1 MNRLFAIVGSTV
13 VAGLVGWAPI
23 AQAQPGDSR
32 PGADGQ
38 ARRVAF
44 APSGS
49 IEGVVVDESGK
60 PLAGA
65 MVSALGSTS
74 AVAVTD
80 RHGVFTMRSM
90 PAGAYVVRAH
100 LTGFV
105 TSRRQ
110 FVDVQA
116 TSPARSAITLQ
127 RAASER
133 VASPPRVA
141 PSPLK
146 TPPPPPKVLAAALAP
161 VDARFDPLSLDPFGV
176 REDST
181 VGPDDRAETAWRIR
195 HLPRSVLK
203 DTTERAAKAPDKK
216 GSATKGQP
224 PASGVGLARAIGTP
238 ARILGD
244 LPLTGQINLMTSGSF
259 DGSQGPSSSDSSIR
273 GTAFFSLAGPAWGYG
288 DWSARLVT
296 QADPGSWFV
305 SGGFRNRAPS
315 KHLYTVGFSYSSQR
329 LAATTTATHFA
340 LERAQPGDRA
350 AGSIYGA
357 ARFIVAPRLLIDYG
371 GRYARY
377 DYLRG
382 GGLFSPNLVVTLV
395 PMERL
400 RVRVGASQ
408 RQLAP
413 GAEEFLEP
421 LAPGLWVPPERT
433 FVDYSA
439 MVPEHTTQFDIAVE
453 HDLTPGLALAFRSF
467 YQNTTNQ
474 QIVFFG
480 DAMDS
485 QPGHYGIGDA
495 GDVVTRGWSLGVTH
509 HLLSGLRGSVAYELT
524 EARWL
529 SAAPGQELLLLGFRP
544 RPDSERLHGLAT
556 SVETDLPLT
565 ATHVYVAYRLNGGF
579 TRRDGDTISPGLDS
593 RFDVEVTQR
602 LPFLD
607 FTAAQWQVLLTVKNL
622 FRDSARDSSVYD
634 ELLVVKPPTRV
645 LGGFVVR
652 F

>member
-1 MNRLFAIVGSTV
+1 MNRLFAIVGSTI
-13 VAGLVGWAPI
+13 VAGLVGWVPI

-32 PGADGQ
+32 PSSGGET
-38 ARRVAF
+38 RRVAF

-49 IEGVVVDESGK
+49 IEGVVVDERGK

-80 RHGVFTMRSM
+80 KHGVFTMRSL
-90 PAGAYVVRAH
+90 PGGAYVVRAH

-105 TSRRQ
+105 TSPRQ
-110 FVDVQA
+110 LVDVRV

-127 RAASER
+127 RAAS
-133 VASPPRVA
+133 ATATAPPRVD

-146 TPPPPPKVLAAALAP
+146 PPPPPPKVLAAALAP
-161 VDARFDPLSLDPFGV
+161 VDARFDPLSLDPFGM
-176 REDST
+176 RADST
-181 VGPDDRAETAWRIR
+181 IGPDDKAETAWRIR

-203 DTTERAAKAPDKK
+203 DTTDRAANAPDKN
-216 GSATKGQP
+216 GSAVKGQP
-224 PASGVGLARAIGTP
+224 PAAAVGLARAIGTP

-244 LPLTGQINLMTSGSF
+244 LPLTGQVNLMTSGSF
-259 DGSQGPSSSDSSIR
+259 DGSEGASSSDSQVR
-273 GTAFFSLAGPAWGYG
+273 GTAFFTLAGPVWGYG

-315 KHLYTVGFSYSSQR
+315 RHRYTVGFSYSSQR
-329 LAATTTATHFA
+329 LAATTTAARFA
-340 LERAQPGDRA
+340 IERTQPGDRA
-350 AGSIYGA
+350 AGSVYGA
-357 ARFIVAPRLLIDYG
+357 ARFTVTPRLLIDYG

-382 GGLFSPNLVVTLV
+382 GGLLSPNLVVTLV
-395 PMERL
+395 PLEHL

-421 LAPGLWVPPERT
+421 MASGLWVPPERT
-433 FVDYSA
+433 FVDYSP
-439 MVPEHTTQFDIAVE
+439 MVPERTTQYDISVE
-453 HDLTPGLALAFRSF
+453 HDLAPGLALALRSF

-480 DAMDS
+480 DAMNS

-495 GDVVTRGWSLGVTH
+495 GDVVTRGWSVGITH
-509 HLLSGLRGSVAYELT
+509 RLLSRLQGTVAYELT

-529 SAAPGQELLLLGFRP
+529 SATPGEELLLLGFRP
-544 RPDSERLHGLAT
+544 RPDSERLHGLST

-579 TRRDGDTISPGLDS
+579 TRRDGDGISPGLDS
-593 RFDVEVTQR
+593 RFDVQVTQR

-607 FTAAQWQVLLTVKNL
+607 FTAAQWQVLLAVKNL
-622 FRDSARDSSVYD
+622 FRDAARDSSVYD